1 MYLMVNPV
9 QGVAHYENFPVASCL
24 CPPALR
30 EPVRAIYAYAR
41 CADDIADEG
50 NASAAQR
57 LLDLQAY
64 RAELLHALGVPG
76 QAGSTC
82 ADPARAAAAPLFN
95 ATSGTTGPAA
105 PEAAATRWP
114 HLMQP
119 LAQQVRA
126 WQLPLEPLLHLLD
139 AFEQDVRRTASG
151 QPYADLSDLLDYCSR
166 SAKPIGR
173 LLLHLYGVRDEPAL
187 RQSDAICSALQL
199 INFWQDLSLDLPRQ
213 RHYLP
218 LAALQRH
225 GVALASLR
233 PDATEHAP
241 AQAMLLEL
249 CAQARAL
256 MLQGAPLAW
265 RLPGRVGWE
274 LRLVVQGGLRILDKI
289 EALNGRTWCQRP
301 RLRAWDAPLLLWRSL
316 WPPAPAL
323 PSPSVPHLENTP

>member
-1 MYLMVNPV
+1 MYLMVNPA
-9 QGVAHYENFPVASCL
+9 QGVAHYENFPVASWL

-41 CADDIADEG
+41 CADDMADEG
-50 NASAAQR
+50 SASPAQR

-64 RAELLHALGVPG
+64 RAEFL
-76 QAGSTC
+76 
-82 ADPARAAAAPLFN
+82 AAAAPPC
-95 ATSGTTGPAA
+95 TSTSTSTRPAPTQAAA
-105 PEAAATRWP
+105 PRWP
-114 HLMQP
+114 QIMQP

-126 WQLPLEPLLHLLD
+126 WKLPLEPLLHLLD
-139 AFEQDVRRTASG
+139 AFEQDVQRTASG
-151 QPYADLSDLLDYCSR
+151 EPYADLTELLDYCSR
-166 SAKPIGR
+166 SANPIGR
-173 LLLHLYGVRDEPAL
+173 LLLHLYGVRDEPSL

-218 LAALQRH
+218 LSALQRH
-225 GVALASLR
+225 GVALASLQSE
-233 PDATEHAP
+233 ATEHPP

-301 RLRAWDAPLLLWRSL
+301 RLHARDAPLLLWRAL
-316 WPPAPAL
+316 WPPAAAL
-323 PSPSVPHLENTP
+323 PLPSVPHQETTP